1 MVDNDFPTSYANY
14 GDVAQEKSQVNEDL
28 YNWMHK
34 TYGIKPA
41 EWYRNN
47 PDKKPGAN
55 PMLPRGAYVP
65 LAEGNTEENGAV
77 GFLQQY
83 ARGVQD
89 YSQEGTD
96 IPSFSFENKYAQEQG
111 GPIAKSFKLKIGPR
125 TIPTPIDDVPVGGG
139 YSLPSIER
147 QTRNIN
153 MLREARGLEPMTP
166 GQYMSGI

>member
-14 GDVAQEKSQVNEDL
+14 GDVAQGTSPVNEDL
-28 YNWMHK
+28 YNWMHR

-65 LAEGNTEENGAV
+65 LAEGSTEGNGAV

-111 GPIAKSFKLKIGPR
+111 GPIARSFKIGPR
-125 TIPTPIDDVPVGGG
+125 TIATPIDDVPVSGN
-139 YSLPSIER
+139 YSLPSINKQIENVNQYR
-147 QTRNIN
+147 EGKSG
-153 MLREARGLEPMTP
+153 LRPITA
-166 GQYMSGI
+166 GQFMGGV

>member
-1 MVDNDFPTSYANY
+1 MVDNDFPTSYANF

-55 PMLPRGAYVP
+55 PMLPRDAYVP
-65 LAEGNTEENGAV
+65 LAEGSTEGNGAV

-96 IPSFSFENKYAQEQG
+96 IPSFSFKHKYAQEQG
-111 GPIAKSFKLKIGPR
+111 GPIANSFEIGPKP
-125 TIPTPIDDVPVGGG
+125 IPIDDVPVKGNYPIAPVGTQVD
-139 YSLPSIER
+139 R
-147 QTRNIN
+147 IN
-153 MLREARGLEPMTP
+153 RLRESFGLGPITVK
-166 GQYMSGI
+166 QYMRGV

>member
-1 MVDNDFPTSYANY
+1 MMVDNDFPTSYANY
-14 GDVAQEKSQVNEDL
+14 GDVAQGTSPVNEDL

-65 LAEGNTEENGAV
+65 LAEGNTEGNGAV

-111 GPIAKSFKLKIGPR
+111 GPIARSFKIGPR
-125 TIPTPIDDVPVGGG
+125 TIATPIDDVPVRGN
-139 YSLPSIER
+139 YSLPSINKQIQNVNEYR
-147 QTRNIN
+147 G
-153 MLREARGLEPMTP
+153 ERGLGPITA
-166 GQYMSGI
+166 GQFMGGV